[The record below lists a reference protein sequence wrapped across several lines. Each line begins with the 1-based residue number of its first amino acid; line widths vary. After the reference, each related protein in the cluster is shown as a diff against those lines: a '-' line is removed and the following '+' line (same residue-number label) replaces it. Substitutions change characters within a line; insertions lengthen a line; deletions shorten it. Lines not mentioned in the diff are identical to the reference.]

1 MEKKMQALILKK
13 KIEKINYFLEKIK
26 HNDFL
31 SKKYEKTCKTL
42 NYIEHLHI
50 LPSTFTGFV
59 PSSVF
64 TYVDGI
70 PLGIIISEV
79 GLKVWVL
86 TAVIKK
92 YKSII
97 KKNRQNS

>member
-1 MEKKMQALILKK
+1 M
-13 KIEKINYFLEKIK
+13 
-26 HNDFL
+26 
-31 SKKYEKTCKTL
+31 

-64 TYVDGI
+64 TYVVGI
-70 PLGIIISEV
+70 PLGMIISEV
-79 GLKVWVL
+79 GLKIWVL

-92 YKSII
+92 
-97 KKNRQNS
+97 